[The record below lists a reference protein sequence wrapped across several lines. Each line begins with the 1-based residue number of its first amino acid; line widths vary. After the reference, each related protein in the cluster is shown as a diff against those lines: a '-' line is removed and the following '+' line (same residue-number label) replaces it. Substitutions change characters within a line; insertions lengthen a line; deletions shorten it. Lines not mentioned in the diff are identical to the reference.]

1 MHLALQNSIVYVALA
16 LYLAASV
23 LLAMRRVGAGRAV
36 YLAGFLAAAAA
47 VALRWRIVGHA
58 PMQNLY
64 EVFLFMSVLMFPLS
78 WFCRKFLKSVAEA
91 ADPLFG
97 AIFLVPVGFVMDAA
111 PGRLPPALQSP
122 LFVPHVFA
130 YMLSY
135 VVLAKAAVEAW
146 SALRQMNDPAAWP
159 EREHAC
165 CWLVHLGFPLMTFG
179 LLLGAWWAKLAWGD
193 YWSWDPKELWSLA
206 TWLIY
211 AAYIHVR
218 RVPDRSA
225 FNVRFSLVLVLAGA
239 AAIVMT
245 LLVVNLARLFAGL
258 HSYAL

>member
-1 MHLALQNSIVYVALA
+1 MHVVLQQYIVYAA
-16 LYLAASV
+16 FGAYLAASV
-23 LLAMRRVGAGRAV
+23 LLALGRVAGGRAV
-36 YLAGFLAAAAA
+36 YLAGFISAATA
-47 VALRWRIVGHA
+47 VALRGWDVGHA

-78 WFCRKFLKSVAEA
+78 WFCRKFLKSGGEA
-91 ADPLFG
+91 VDPLFG
-97 AIFLVPVGFVMDAA
+97 ALFLVPVGFVLDSA
-111 PGRLPPALQSP
+111 PAQLPPALQSP
-122 LFVPHVFA
+122 LFVPHVLA

-135 VVLAKAAVEAW
+135 VVMGKAAVEAAC
-146 SALRQMNDPAAWP
+146 ALRRMKSPDAWP
-159 EREHAC
+159 EREEAC
-165 CWLVHLGFPLMTFG
+165 GRLVYLGFPFMTFG

-218 RVPDRSA
+218 RVPDRSV
-225 FNVRFSLVLVLAGA
+225 FNTRFSLVLVMVGA
-239 AAIVMT
+239 AAVVMT